1 MVDGHDLALADP
13 AWLRRQLGVVLQEN
27 FLFNRSVR
35 ENIALSD
42 PGISLDRVIKAATL
56 AGAHEFISI
65 LPEGYDTKVGE
76 HGAGLSGGQRQ
87 RVAIARAL
95 ITDPRILILDE
106 ATSALDYESEHA
118 VMSNMREIC
127 KGRTVIIIAHRLSTV
142 RRANRIVVV
151 DRGRIVES
159 GTHDELLAQS
169 DGHYAQ
175 LHRLQQGRMKHIRDG
190 VHDFAAR
197 YITIFRSAW
206 RVRHAMDP
214 PARAADELAFLPAH
228 LELIETPSSPTARW
242 TMRIIIA
249 LFCVALLWAVIGKLD
264 IVAVAPGKTVV
275 DSRTK
280 VVQPAETGVVRR
292 ILVRDGQVVRAGQVL
307 IELDATATGADVAR
321 SGDALLNARM
331 TAIRLRALGEALQG
345 GLAPVIRAEPDMP
358 AGRVQAEQALARS
371 QYDALQAKR
380 HNLQALISQR
390 RAELET
396 TQASVKPLEESARI
410 SKLRADDYRSLLEGN
425 YVGRHDYLLR
435 EQERIAGERDLA
447 AQRNRVQEIR
457 SAQLAAEEELS
468 VLMADFRQ
476 QTLDGLRAA
485 QEQIGQMTPEVSR
498 TGQRDHQMTLRAPV
512 DGTVQQ
518 LGIHTVGGVVTPA
531 QPLLA
536 VVPSEEALEV
546 EASIL
551 NKDIGF
557 IRKGQPVTV
566 KVESFPYTR
575 YGYLTGKVISVSHDA
590 MQDESWARSFR
601 FA

>member
-1 MVDGHDLALADP
+1 
-13 AWLRRQLGVVLQEN
+13 
-27 FLFNRSVR
+27 
-35 ENIALSD
+35 
-42 PGISLDRVIKAATL
+42 
-56 AGAHEFISI
+56 
-65 LPEGYDTKVGE
+65 
-76 HGAGLSGGQRQ
+76 
-87 RVAIARAL
+87 
-95 ITDPRILILDE
+95 
-106 ATSALDYESEHA
+106 
-118 VMSNMREIC
+118 
-127 KGRTVIIIAHRLSTV
+127 
-142 RRANRIVVV
+142 
-151 DRGRIVES
+151 
-159 GTHDELLAQS
+159 
-169 DGHYAQ
+169 
-175 LHRLQQGRMKHIRDG
+175 MKHIRDG

-590 MQDESWARSFR
+590 MQDEKLGPVFPVRVKLDKATLQIDGVTVRLTAGMSLSAEIKTGKRRVIDYLLSPLR
-601 FA
+601 QHTGEAMRER